1 MSWTGPPEDYDWERG
16 ELDPEGS
23 YSAWLGAQYANLH
36 PLDFL
41 HGFRDAESRD
51 FSLRE
56 VEEFWRGYEVVRQ
69 ERIVNVAETGAYL

>member
-1 MSWTGPPEDYDWERG
+1 MSWTGPPEDYDWERSP
-16 ELDPEGS
+16 EDPEGA
-23 YSAWLGAQYANLH
+23 YAAWLGAQYANLH

-41 HGFRDAESRD
+41 HAMAGDDLSFTIRQ
-51 FSLRE
+51 